1 MQYGNDK
8 LISLFAGEQDTI
20 YAAELYNGFVLIIKS

>member
-8 LISLFAGEQDTI
+8 LISFAGEQDTI